1 MKTKR
6 LIQNPA
12 LSWIVRL
19 VVFSPFALLLMLFL
33 WGWHTRYLD
42 PGPQIEG
49 KTLYSW
55 GQLLWSN
62 RDSDEYKLAVAT
74 LSRHP
79 DIVVPAAIAWTHT
92 QESLARAIFF
102 TLTVMPQGKRFEIY
116 GEEAHGY
123 RGLGANI
130 LGVTALSRP
139 DAREVLERMAYERE
153 LYDYERDIA
162 RRHLGLPGAV
172 DGWSREGLK

>member
-6 LIQNPA
+6 LIKNPA
-12 LSWIVRL
+12 LSWIVRS
-19 VVFSPFALLLMLFL
+19 VVFSPFAFLLMLFL
-33 WGWHTRYLD
+33 WGWHARYLD

-49 KTLYSW
+49 KTLYDW
-55 GQLLWSN
+55 AELLWSD
-62 RDSDEYKLAVAT
+62 RDSAKYKSAVAT

-92 QESLARAIFF
+92 QESLAREIFF
-102 TLTVMPQGKRFEIY
+102 TLTVMAQGKSFEIY
-116 GEEAHGY
+116 GEEAHSY

-139 DAREVLERMAYERE
+139 DAREALERMAYKRD

-162 RRHLGLPGAV
+162 RRHLGLPRVV